1 MAEMLLQSHGGTIT
15 LIPALPDAWQ
25 KGSVKGLCARGNFE
39 VDIKWNEGKLV
50 DATIKSKS
58 GGTCKVMYGDRQI
71 VLDTKRGKSYTIK
84 AINGQL
90 EAGS

>member
-1 MAEMLLQSHGGTIT
+1 MI
-15 LIPALPDAWQ
+15 
-25 KGSVKGLCARGNFE
+25 
-39 VDIKWNEGKLV
+39 
-50 DATIKSKS
+50 DATILSKS
-58 GGTCKVMYGDRQI
+58 GGTCIVMYGDRQI